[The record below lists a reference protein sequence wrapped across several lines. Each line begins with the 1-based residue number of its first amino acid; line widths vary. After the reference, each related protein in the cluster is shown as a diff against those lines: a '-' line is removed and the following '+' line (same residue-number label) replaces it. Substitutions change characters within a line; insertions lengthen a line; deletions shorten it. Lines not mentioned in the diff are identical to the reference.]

1 MATIR
6 ISCVGDLMP
15 ADTAYIMGN
24 GIGSNMKRLIEYY
37 SDNKNN
43 PFCNS
48 DIVFCNLEAPLII
61 KPNIVKQ
68 PFEGNPEVLRLM
80 KILNIS
86 VVSIANNHMPDHG
99 REGFDSTINFLEDNG
114 FTHIGSRQESI
125 SKIAIIRSKDKKIA
139 FAAFNA
145 IDDHPGFN
153 LVASL
158 DRDIL
163 FNTLHE
169 IKFHSPD
176 FIFFSFHWG
185 NEYITWPS
193 PAQID
198 LAHELIDNGVSVIIG
213 HHPHV
218 VQPVEYY
225 HGGVIIYSLGNFLF
239 DMFWSKKVRN
249 GIRVDLDLHEDRSI
263 DYRIKKYR
271 IQPDFTQHYFK
282 NKGALA
288 DPTKMYKKLNLI
300 QTGPRELYEELYLH
314 ECKKQRLYARLR
326 MKLYL
331 LRYLFRLSRQ
341 SKEYLFS
348 NIKLKS
354 GSLWKK
360 N

>member
-1 MATIR
+1 MGSIR
-6 ISCVGDLMP
+6 ISCIGDILP
-15 ADTAYIMGN
+15 ADTAYTMGN
-24 GIGSNMKRLIEYY
+24 GIGSNMTKLIKYY

-86 VVSIANNHMPDHG
+86 VVSIANNHMPDNG
-99 REGFDSTINFLEDNG
+99 REGYDSTLNSLEDNG
-114 FTHIGSRQESI
+114 FTHIGSRQESR
-125 SKIAIIRSKDKKIA
+125 SQIAIITSKEKKIA

-145 IDDHPGFN
+145 INDHPGCNFIAPLN
-153 LVASL
+153 
-158 DRDIL
+158 RDIL

-169 IKFHSPD
+169 IQKYSPD
-176 FIFFSFHWG
+176 FIIFSFHWG
-185 NEYITWPS
+185 NEYLTWPS
-193 PAQID
+193 PGQVD
-198 LAHELIDNGVSVIIG
+198 LAHELIDKGVTIIIG

-218 VQPVEYY
+218 VQPVENY
-225 HGGVIIYSLGNFLF
+225 HGGIIIYSLGNFLF
-239 DMFWSKKVRN
+239 DMFWSKNVRN
-249 GIRVDLDLHEDRSI
+249 GIRVDLDLNEDRSI
-263 DYRIKKYR
+263 EYQVKKFR
-271 IQPDFTQHYFK
+271 IQPDFTQHYF
-282 NKGALA
+282 NNSGALS
-288 DPTKMYKKLNLI
+288 YKKGRDKKWKLI
-300 QTGPRELYEELYLH
+300 QTGPRELYEKTYLH
-314 ECKKQRLYARLR
+314 ECKKQRLYARLH

-331 LRYLFRLSRQ
+331 FRNIFKLSRQ